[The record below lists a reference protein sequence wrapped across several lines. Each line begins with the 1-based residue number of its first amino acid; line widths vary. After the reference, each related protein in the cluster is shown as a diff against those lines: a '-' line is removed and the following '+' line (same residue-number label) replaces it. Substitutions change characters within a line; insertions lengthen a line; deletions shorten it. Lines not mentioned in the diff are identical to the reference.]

1 MSNDQTHK
9 NDRITGDSR
18 RFPGANAQ
26 YAGSTHGIPASSGRK
41 PKDLSGNSRRLLSI
55 ETLPS
60 SLSTA
65 AINHY
70 NDHVISGDSRRIMLT
85 ITPISNIKG
94 ILSDGKEEFRNCLSG
109 DSRQNITY
117 PAFILTAAIRDSVS
131 NADVSSIKTSSKNND
146 HERPIKQSVC

>member
-1 MSNDQTHK
+1 MAAT
-9 NDRITGDSR
+9 R
-18 RFPGANAQ
+18 Q
-26 YAGSTHGIPASSGRK
+26 YAGSTYGIPARSGRK
-41 PKDLSGNSRRLLSI
+41 PRNLSRNSRHLLSV

-85 ITPISNIKG
+85 VTPISSIKG

-117 PAFILTAAIRDSVS
+117 PAFILTAAIPDIIS

-146 HERPIKQSVC
+146 HERPIKQAVCQGY